1 MQETISYHQGF
12 TASAFRA
19 VTGGKH
25 ISAKTVFESNNIS
38 SETKQKKKNKNK
50 TQNSTFVPL
59 WAQKMRLQYA
69 QQTVLGTVQRVSG
82 CTASTLKAGP
92 STQPNCCRNVCLW
105 WKTRMKG
112 RHGNGLWAAQ
122 KHVHTVTRC
131 SHSLRWLPAY
141 ANVTRASQSDC
152 QCGLNFAILLK
163 YNRCSLSSVGNKEA
177 SQKRY
182 KFD

>member
-1 MQETISYHQGF
+1 MQETIFYDEGF

-19 VTGGKH
+19 VTREMH
-25 ISAKTVFESNNIS
+25 ISAKTVFETTFSAKPN
-38 SETKQKKKNKNK
+38 KKKTKK
-50 TQNSTFVPL
+50 TQNNTSVPL

-92 STQPNCCRNVCLW
+92 STQPDCCRNVCLW

-141 ANVTRASQSDC
+141 ANVTELARVTVNVAWTLLCC
-152 QCGLNFAILLK
+152 QNVPAA
-163 YNRCSLSSVGNKEA
+163 R
-177 SQKRY
+177 
-182 KFD
+182 